1 MSKRSVI
8 IIKEKESLTDD
19 VSYVYEGCRDE
30 YFSELLEQ
38 MKRGELP
45 TS

>member
-19 VSYVYEGCRDE
+19 VSYVYEGSRDE
-30 YFSELLEQ
+30 YISELLEQ

>member
-1 MSKRSVI
+1 MI
-8 IIKEKESLTDD
+8 TILEKESLTED
-19 VSYVYEGCRDE
+19 VSYVYGGSRDE
-30 YFSELLEQ
+30 YFNELLEQ